1 MNFNKPKVSVII
13 PVYGVEKYIERCAR
27 SLFEQTLDDIEY
39 IFVDDCTPDRSIEIL
54 QTVLNEYPHR
64 IPQTRIL
71 RMERNSGQGAVRKH
85 GMLAATGEY
94 MIHCDSDDWVEST
107 IYEKLLSTALST
119 NADITV
125 CNFWEDRP
133 DGSTIRDNFDTEHPV
148 DVINNIE
155 NKAIHWS
162 LCARLIKS
170 ELISTNNIYPELGIN
185 YWEDKYTAIRA
196 YYYANKVT
204 YVQEPL
210 YHYNLDNPTAIS
222 RSKKEQILKD
232 EIRHIELLDDFFRIK
247 EYPIFKPFLTKEKIQ
262 KKLSLLP
269 NYKWFKA
276 TFPEVKFEL
285 LKEKVLPYPF
295 RLICFFAACGFFLP
309 YRMYSTLSKVK

>member
-1 MNFNKPKVSVII
+1 MPKVSVII

-27 SLFEQTLDDIEY
+27 SLFEQTLEDIEY

-54 QTVLNEYPHR
+54 KGVLNEYPHR

-71 RMERNSGQGAVRKH
+71 RMERNSGQGAVRKR
-85 GMLAATGEY
+85 GMLAATGDY
-94 MIHCDSDDWVEST
+94 MIHCDSDDWVEPD

-133 DGSTIRDNFDTEHPV
+133 NGSTIRDNFDTEHPV
-148 DVINNIE
+148 GVIKNAK

-162 LCARLIKS
+162 LCAKLIKN
-170 ELISTNNIYPELGIN
+170 ELITSNYIYPEPGIN

-196 YYYANKVT
+196 YYYANKIA

-232 EIRHIELLDDFFRIK
+232 EIRHIELLDDFFRTK
-247 EYPIFKPFLTKEKIQ
+247 EYQIFKTFLTKEKIRL
-262 KKLSLLP
+262 KISNIYDVNK
-269 NYKWFKA
+269 FCG
-276 TFPEVKFEL
+276 TFPKERFSF
-285 LKEKVLPYPF
+285 LKIKSLSIPFRIICVLFSFRISLPYKIYLWLNQRF
-295 RLICFFAACGFFLP
+295 CKG
-309 YRMYSTLSKVK
+309 